1 MELQRV
7 GHNWTTLASLHF
19 LFQPLWWCSLPRP
32 LCLGG
37 WKHHVAAC
45 SVFTTSATAPPFL
58 LALPVPSWC
67 SCVPWYSHCPC
78 WALLVV
84 HVTDAQ
90 NLEEPELPPGEMLGF
105 HARGVFSTTLFL
117 LFTYRLPLPSDML
130 VGITTPSVC
139 MHAKLLQL
147 CSTLCNPVDCSL
159 LGFSV
164 HGVIQAR
171 ILEWVAM
178 PSSKGSSQPRNQAFI
193 SYVSCISRHVL
204 YH

>member
-1 MELQRV
+1 M
-7 GHNWTTLASLHF
+7 
-19 LFQPLWWCSLPRP
+19 
-32 LCLGG
+32 
-37 WKHHVAAC
+37 AAC

-147 CSTLCNPVDCSL
+147 CSTLCNPVDCNVP
-159 LGFSV
+159 GFSV
-164 HGVIQAR
+164 HGILQAR
-171 ILEWVAM
+171 ILQWVAK
-178 PSSKGSSQPRNQAFI
+178 PSSRGFS
-193 SYVSCISRHVL
+193 
-204 YH
+204 

>member
-1 MELQRV
+1 M
-7 GHNWTTLASLHF
+7 
-19 LFQPLWWCSLPRP
+19 
-32 LCLGG
+32 
-37 WKHHVAAC
+37 AAC

-58 LALPVPSWC
+58 LALPAPSWC

-78 WALLVV
+78 WALLLV

-117 LFTYRLPLPSDML
+117 LFTYRLSPPNDML
-130 VGITTPSVC
+130 VGITTLSVC
-139 MHAKLLQL
+139 MHVKLLQL
-147 CSTLCNPVDCSL
+147 CSTLCDPVDCSL

-164 HGVIQAR
+164 HGILQAR

-204 YH
+204 YHELYLSVGYIFISLISKALGPRPTKLG

>member
-1 MELQRV
+1 M
-7 GHNWTTLASLHF
+7 
-19 LFQPLWWCSLPRP
+19 
-32 LCLGG
+32 
-37 WKHHVAAC
+37 AAC